1 MVYLIGE
8 SLIHDIG
15 GSAKRFHPNRS
26 GSKAAAMNQLASRGQ
41 LRMSYL
47 RWALVTVPAIVFLG
61 FLSGKASQSGFGNPW
76 FDALVKPAIMPPGW
90 AFGAAWTVLYIM
102 LGLALA
108 MVLNARGNRFRGYA
122 VILFIVAFVLN
133 LGWSPLF
140 FAAHKVVAALILI
153 LFIFVFALA
162 TTIAFGRVRAAA
174 AWLMVPYLGWLCFA
188 GLLNFQI
195 HQFNPNAETLVPP
208 PASTQIAI

>member
-1 MVYLIGE
+1 
-8 SLIHDIG
+8 
-15 GSAKRFHPNRS
+15 
-26 GSKAAAMNQLASRGQ
+26 MNQLASRGQ

-61 FLSGKASQSGFGNPW
+61 FLSGRASQSGFGNPW
-76 FDALVKPAIMPPGW
+76 FDALAKPAIMPPGW
-90 AFGAAWTVLYIM
+90 AFGAAWTVLYVF

-122 VILFIVAFVLN
+122 VALFAAAFLLN

-140 FAAHKVVAALILI
+140 FAMHRVLAAFVLIV
-153 LFIFVFALA
+153 FMFVFAA
-162 TTIAFGRVRAAA
+162 AATIAFGRVRTAA

-188 GLLNFQI
+188 GLLNYQI
-195 HQFNPNAETLVPP
+195 HVLNPNAETLVPP
-208 PASTQIAI
+208 PSHTQIAI